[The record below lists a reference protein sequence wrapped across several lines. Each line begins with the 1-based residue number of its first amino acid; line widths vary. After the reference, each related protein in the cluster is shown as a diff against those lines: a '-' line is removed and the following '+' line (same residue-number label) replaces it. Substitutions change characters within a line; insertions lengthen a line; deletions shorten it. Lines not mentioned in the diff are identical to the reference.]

1 MACLRN
7 LLYSRNLGKKYENEQ
22 DHDVLTPQDVMPVM
36 DVARF
41 SRRPSSGQSAA
52 AAASA
57 SASSG
62 GGSAAAGAGGP
73 AAVSDL
79 LAATIRNTEEKVVE
93 VRRRAEEAVQEVS
106 EWGQGRGPRNQN
118 KERPM
123 GGSGHFAPCTLLF
136 K

>member
-1 MACLRN
+1 
-7 LLYSRNLGKKYENEQ
+7 
-22 DHDVLTPQDVMPVM
+22 M

-62 GGSAAAGAGGP
+62 GAAAGAGGP

-106 EWGQGRGPRNQN
+106 EWAGRAGDHGTKTKNAQWEGRAISHLALCCSNKCGHKLPEYGFNSRN
-118 KERPM
+118 
-123 GGSGHFAPCTLLF
+123 L
-136 K
+136 